1 MGTVAPSI
9 SPLEVSATVTEGAHP
24 EQPATAADLAEARD
38 RRRHG
43 NDPHELMN
51 LNDFLFLTVITRSFP
66 AVSCPLEWA
75 ELHHLG
81 GE

>member
-9 SPLEVSATVTEGAHP
+9 SPLEVSATVAEGAHP

-43 NDPHELMN
+43 NDPHE
-51 LNDFLFLTVITRSFP
+51 S
-66 AVSCPLEWA
+66 E
-75 ELHHLG
+75 
-81 GE
+81 